1 MSENAKKVWKIAER
15 NDLAT
20 VLEHVIDDLEA
31 FADDLER
38 DCKIEIESEV
48 LGAIYAKIEK
58 NAR

>member
-38 DCKIEIESEV
+38 DCKIEIEGEV